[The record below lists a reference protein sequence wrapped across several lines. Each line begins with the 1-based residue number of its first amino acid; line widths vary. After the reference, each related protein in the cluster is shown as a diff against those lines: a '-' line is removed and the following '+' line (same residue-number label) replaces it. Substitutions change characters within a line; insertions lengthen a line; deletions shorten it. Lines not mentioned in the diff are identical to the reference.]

1 MAAFLGHILKIQK
14 HSFLCNITRNF
25 YTISSSSLHQTPFT
39 LTTLSQVRLLGTS
52 AEGVCGFDEMVGGKQ
67 RKYYMLGGKGG
78 VGKTSCAAS
87 LAVRFANHGHP
98 TMVVSTDPAHSLSDS
113 FAQDLTGGRL
123 VPVEGLNSPLYALE
137 INPEKSM
144 EEFST
149 ATQKLGGGG
158 VKNIMQSMGLGMFAD
173 QLGDLRLDE
182 LMHTPPPGA
191 DEIIAI
197 SKVMQFLESQ
207 EYSMFSRIVF
217 DTAPTGHTLRL
228 LSLPDFLDGSI
239 GKVMKLKAK
248 LGSVMKSLFGKEE
261 PPKDTSELDKL
272 KANVAKIRDLFHD
285 PETTEFIIVTIP
297 TVMAISESSRLHS
310 SLKKEG
316 VPVKRLI
323 VNQVLPPTSDCKFC
337 SMKRKDQMRAIETIR
352 EDSELGGLRLC
363 QAPLVDMEIRGVPA
377 LTFMGNMLWR

>member
-173 QLGDLRLDE
+173 Q
-182 LMHTPPPGA
+182 
-191 DEIIAI
+191 
-197 SKVMQFLESQ
+197 VMQFLESQ

>member
-1 MAAFLGHILKIQK
+1 MAAFIGHILKTQK

-25 YTISSSSLHQTPFT
+25 YNNSSSSLHQTPFT
-39 LTTLSQVRLLGTS
+39 LTTLSQVRLLGTG
-52 AEGVCGFDEMVGGKQ
+52 AEGVCGFDEMVGGKE

-123 VPVEGLNSPLYALE
+123 VPVEGLSSPLYALE

-144 EEFST
+144 EEFSA

-158 VKNIMQSMGLGMFAD
+158 VKNLMQSMGLGMFAD

-197 SKVMQFLESQ
+197 SKAYSSFSFL
-207 EYSMFSRIVF
+207 
-217 DTAPTGHTLRL
+217 L
-228 LSLPDFLDGSI
+228 LF
-239 GKVMKLKAK
+239 
-248 LGSVMKSLFGKEE
+248 
-261 PPKDTSELDKL
+261 
-272 KANVAKIRDLFHD
+272 KIKH
-285 PETTEFIIVTIP
+285 
-297 TVMAISESSRLHS
+297 
-310 SLKKEG
+310 
-316 VPVKRLI
+316 
-323 VNQVLPPTSDCKFC
+323 
-337 SMKRKDQMRAIETIR
+337 
-352 EDSELGGLRLC
+352 
-363 QAPLVDMEIRGVPA
+363 
-377 LTFMGNMLWR
+377 